1 MDGVKAAES
10 AMYQNASK
18 SIMDIQMTI
27 IQREVN
33 RGRKEQKKDEMDT
46 MRYYKDRQHIK
57 NIDQMIKER

>member
-18 SIMDIQMTI
+18 SIMDIQMKI
-27 IQREVN
+27 MQREVN